1 MGKQIPIVKT
11 QEDAKKKLLTKTLSR
26 FSSEMLK
33 DALRNTG
40 GHPLKEAEEQFEKE
54 KAKQIIN
61 QHCKRTYQEA

>member
-1 MGKQIPIVKT
+1 
-11 QEDAKKKLLTKTLSR
+11 
-26 FSSEMLK
+26 MLK